1 MDQVKKRL
9 MWQGNLQ
16 EINDINRDEA
26 LSLLADVGVTKRGAE
41 LMVDKMMFKVI
52 RLTNVDT
59 RAANILKQTFLSKG
73 ADAAVSAATVN
84 LAAEK
89 TDVVIFATVKQIRGA
104 VERLKE
110 QPWGLRDVAADL
122 EGILP

>member
-1 MDQVKKRL
+1 MEQIKKRQV
-9 MWQGNLQ
+9 WQGDLQ
-16 EINDINRDEA
+16 EINGINRDRA